1 MRRGIAA
8 AVALL
13 SGVVGCSMVQ
23 STPAQRKMAEPE
35 PASAPTPVVIKTVP
49 PGTPLPAGAAPIST
63 RPVKN
68 PKAEAE
74 KKAGKSIG
82 PVITFA
88 GAARADGQ
96 IMEPTGKNAKGYPV
110 YNNFVGSGFIIVVE
124 AKPGISNVEVGRS
137 IFKYDANDPTQR
149 PDLEIEVNRPLG
161 DGNPEVCDARRPKIG
176 GIPAVDPPSFA
187 ETKHISAALNDFAC
201 RFETFIESNAS
212 CTVERSGDFSFINA
226 KESKVQFCM
235 VVARSWN
242 FPEGE
247 TLVSVRLRD
256 IEGNPGPVSNFVVQR
271 SRPPAQPA
279 RAVPTPAPT
288 APRRRP

>member
-8 AVALL
+8 ALVLL
-13 SGVVGCSMVQ
+13 SSAVACSTVQ
-23 STPAQRKMAEPE
+23 SKPAPRKVVEE
-35 PASAPTPVVIKTVP
+35 PAEAPTPVVIKTVP
-49 PGTPLPAGAAPIST
+49 PGTPVPAGAAPLAT

-68 PKAEAE
+68 PKAEEE
-74 KKAGKSIG
+74 KKAGKAVG
-82 PVITFA
+82 PIVTFA

-96 IMEPTGKNAKGYPV
+96 IMEPAGKSPKGYPI

-124 AKPGISNVEVGRS
+124 GKPGISNIEVGRS
-137 IFKYDANDPTQR
+137 IFKYDPNDPKSR

-161 DGNPEVCDARRPKIG
+161 DGSADVCDARRPKIG

-187 ETKHISAALNDFAC
+187 ETKQITAALNDFSC
-201 RFETFIESNAS
+201 RFETFIESASS
-212 CTVERSGDFSFINA
+212 CTVERSGDFSFINP

-256 IEGNPGPVSNFVVQR
+256 NEGNPGPVANFIVQR
-271 SRPPAQPA
+271 KRPPAQPV
-279 RAVPTPAPT
+279 RAVASPTPT